1 MVSESQVDG
10 RKSRAIRVSRRE
22 QITDPRG
29 LTKGMVEQ
37 RKTTKKSEKDEVW
50 MPSGGTGTVTSVVLR
65 DDGLCIMHVMQHHY
79 SSLYHGS
86 EDNQPYFSTVPRL
99 RKPKKSPTAHHE
111 VIRARRS
118 QRSRGRGGINR
129 TSYAS
134 LLDTANEAKSVSRPM
149 GNHGGSE
156 RILRVAWKRHPGVIG
171 MALKS

>member
-37 RKTTKKSEKDEVW
+37 RKKTKKEEVW

-86 EDNQPYFSTVPRL
+86 ATLDQDNQPYFSTVPRL

-111 VIRARRS
+111 VIRARLS
-118 QRSRGRGGINR
+118 QRSRGGLNR

-134 LLDTANEAKSVSRPM
+134 LLDTANEAKSFSRPM